1 MGSLIDNW
9 KKAER
14 TRTQA
19 EGWNDLP
26 NGRRYQNDTFA
37 ISTAHCKTPEIT
49 RAGQQSSGGQNY
61 WKTEEGFN
69 NAILKHI
76 VSDWEN
82 IYPKVL
88 EILKKEEN
96 EALVA
101 CQSYV
106 TDLQGLID
114 KVNS

>member
-1 MGSLIDNW
+1 MDSLINNW
-9 KKAER
+9 KKAES
-14 TRTQA
+14 TRA
-19 EGWNDLP
+19 EAEQWNDLP
-26 NGRRYQNDTFA
+26 NGRKYQNDTFA
-37 ISTAHCKTPEIT
+37 ISKPHCKAPQLT
-49 RAGQQSSGGQNY
+49 RAGQHSSGGQNY
-61 WKTEEGFN
+61 WETAEGFN
-69 NAILKHI
+69 NAIIKHI

-114 KVNS
+114 KVNN